1 MILVARVAY
10 LTSDVVLSVQPALQ
24 TDSLFS
30 KSLKALKA
38 NKASNVLSK
47 GVSEVGDSQL
57 DLCRIRSDR
66 GNVYII
72 GGDSAKQRR
81 PSPLCLPPPPEREHC
96 FGCDEL
102 FGSSDLYSSSL
113 PPGKLSLCD
122 PRRPGAPSVPGLLR
136 YQLDPPMWFHVF
148 AL

>member
-30 KSLKALKA
+30 KPLKALKA

-47 GVSEVGDSQL
+47 GVSEVGGPQF
-57 DLCRIRSDR
+57 DLCRIHSDR
-66 GNVYII
+66 WKYII
-72 GGDSAKQRR
+72 GGYSAKQRR
-81 PSPLCLPPPPEREHC
+81 PSPLCLPSPPEREHC
-96 FGCDEL
+96 LGCDEL
-102 FGSSDLYSSSL
+102 FGSPHLYSSSL
-113 PPGKLSLCD
+113 PPGKLSLRD
-122 PRRPGAPSVPGLLR
+122 PCRPRTLPVPRLLC
-136 YQLDPPMWFHVF
+136 YQLDPPVWFHVS